1 MRNRT
6 AGWLGIFVMALVALP
21 LSGVTPSAAQ
31 ASSRFFRETGKTV
44 SGKFYQYWLGHG
56 QLAQQGYP
64 ISNQMNERSDTD
76 GKTYTVQYFE
86 RAVFEL
92 HPELKA
98 PNDVLLS
105 LLGNFLYSQKYPAGA
120 PGQQANT
127 NAGSVVFPE
136 TGKRL
141 GGKFLA
147 YWKSHGGLAQQ
158 GYPISDEFTEQSAL
172 DGKTYRVQ
180 YFERAVFE
188 LHPENAN
195 TQFEVLLSQLGTFR
209 YKAKYGA
216 GGGPLP
222 GDADGDSVPDE
233 ADRCPGEIENINL
246 VYDTDGCPDKFEDL
260 IDDAASLINDFWA
273 QQFEDANVQY
283 DPPTEFVA
291 YTQPI
296 RTVCGPAEPSNAF
309 YCPGSH
315 GIYYD
320 INFLQEQLETDGDF
334 APVVILAHEWGHLV
348 QANLGLLNGEVF
360 TIQTE
365 LQADCF
371 AGAWS
376 AYAGE
381 LDLLEEGD
389 LDEGATALFKAGDD
403 LDTPWFDPGAHGQ
416 PDQRVDAFLQGLE
429 NGVDACF
436 DE

>member
-1 MRNRT
+1 MNNRT
-6 AGWLGIFVMALVALP
+6 VRWLGIFVLALVALP
-21 LSGVTPSAAQ
+21 VSGVTPSAAQ
-31 ASSRFFRETGKTV
+31 AGTRTFPETGKTV
-44 SGKFYQYWLGHG
+44 TGKFYQYWLSHG

-64 ISNQMNERSDTD
+64 ISNQMNERSETD

-92 HPELKA
+92 HPENKA

-105 LLGNFLYSQKYPAGA
+105 LLGNFLYKGRYATGAG
-120 PGQQANT
+120 GQQANT
-127 NAGSVVFPE
+127 SAGSVVFPE

-158 GYPISDEFTEQSAL
+158 GYPISDEFNERSDL

-188 LHPENAN
+188 FHPENTG

-209 YKAKYGA
+209 YKARYA
-216 GGGPLP
+216 AGGPLP
-222 GDADGDSVPDE
+222 GDADGDSV
-233 ADRCPGEIENINL
+233 ADAADKCPAESEIING
-246 VYDTDGCPDKFEDL
+246 VYDNDGCPDKFEDL
-260 IDDAASLINDFWA
+260 IEDAASIINDFWV
-273 QQFEDANVQY
+273 QQFEAANVEY
-283 DPPTEFVA
+283 EPPTEFVA
-291 YTQPI
+291 YTQPV
-296 RTVCGPAEPSNAF
+296 RTACGPAELENAF
-309 YCPGSH
+309 YCPASH

-320 INFLQEQLETDGDF
+320 INFLQEQLNTDGDF

-348 QANLGLLNGEVF
+348 QGNLGLLDGEQF

-381 LDLLEEGD
+381 LELLEEGD
-389 LDEGATALFKAGDD
+389 LDEGANALFKAGDD
-403 LDTPWFDPGAHGQ
+403 IDTPWFDPGAHGQ
-416 PDQRVDAFLQGLE
+416 PDQRVDAFTQGLE

>member
-76 GKTYTVQYFE
+76 GKTYT
-86 RAVFEL
+86 
-92 HPELKA
+92 
-98 PNDVLLS
+98 
-105 LLGNFLYSQKYPAGA
+105 
-120 PGQQANT
+120 
-127 NAGSVVFPE
+127 
-136 TGKRL
+136 
-141 GGKFLA
+141 
-147 YWKSHGGLAQQ
+147 
-158 GYPISDEFTEQSAL
+158 
-172 DGKTYRVQ
+172 VQ